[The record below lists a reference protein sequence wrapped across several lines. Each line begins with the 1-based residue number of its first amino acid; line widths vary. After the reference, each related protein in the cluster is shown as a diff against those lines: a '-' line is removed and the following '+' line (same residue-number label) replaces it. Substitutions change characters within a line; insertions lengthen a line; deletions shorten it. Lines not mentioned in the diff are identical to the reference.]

1 MEEDSAGDGLAGLRW
16 RGEQDLTPHSSILI
30 RVLHPD
36 LRQPAAHRA
45 RRLVGCQDALAG
57 RNNGLKSKE

>member
-16 RGEQDLTPHSSILI
+16 RGEQDLTPNSSILI

-36 LRQPAAHRA
+36 LRQPAAHRG
-45 RRLVGCQDALAG
+45 RRLIGGQDALAG
-57 RNNGLKSKE
+57 RNNGLETLV